1 MAIFMNNNVVVILG
15 GTTISDH
22 VSSVTLNR
30 EVDAVE
36 ITSMSDTDHVFLKGL
51 NSNAVTLEFFNDFA
65 TSSVNSIID
74 DAMGTYLNLKLIPV
88 SGTVTS
94 TNPSYTMSCFIQQ
107 WQPISGTPQDVA
119 TASVTWPVK
128 ALTKST
134 SA

>member
-1 MAIFMNNNVVVILG
+1 MNNNVVVILG

-36 ITSMSDTDHVFLKGL
+36 ITAMSDTDHVFLKGL
-51 NSNAVTLEFFNDFA
+51 NANSVSLEFFNDFA
-65 TSSVNSIID
+65 ASSVNSIID

-88 SGTVTS
+88 SGTVSS

>member
-36 ITSMSDTDHVFLKGL
+36 ITAMSDTDHVFLKGL
-51 NSNAVTLEFFNDFA
+51 NANSVSLEFFNDFA
-65 TSSVNSIID
+65 ASSVNSIID

>member
-36 ITSMSDTDHVFLKGL
+36 ITAMSDTDHVFLKGL
-51 NSNAVTLEFFNDFA
+51 NANSVSLEFFNDFA
-65 TSSVNSIID
+65 AASVNSIID

>member
-36 ITSMSDTDHVFLKGL
+36 ITAMSDTDHVFLKGL
-51 NSNAVTLEFFNDFA
+51 KSDSVSLEFFNDFA
-65 TSSVNSIID
+65 ASSVNSLID
-74 DAMGTYLNLKLIPV
+74 DAIGTYLNLKLIPV

-134 SA
+134 TA

>member
-1 MAIFMNNNVVVILG
+1 MNNNVVVILG

-36 ITSMSDTDHVFLKGL
+36 ITAMSDTDHVFLKGL
-51 NSNAVTLEFFNDFA
+51 NANSVSLEFFNDFA
-65 TSSVNSIID
+65 ATSVNSLID

>member
-1 MAIFMNNNVVVILG
+1 MNNNVVVILG

-36 ITSMSDTDHVFLKGL
+36 ITSMSDTDHTFLKGL
-51 NSNAVTLEFFNDFA
+51 NSNSVSLEFFNDFA
-65 TSSVNSIID
+65 ASSVNSIID

-88 SGTVTS
+88 SGTVSS

-107 WQPISGTPQDVA
+107 WQPISGTPQDVS
-119 TASVTWPVK
+119 TSSVTWPVK

>member
-36 ITSMSDTDHVFLKGL
+36 ITAMSDTDHVFLKGL
-51 NSNAVTLEFFNDFA
+51 NANSVSLEFFNDFA
-65 TSSVNSIID
+65 ASSVNSIID

-88 SGTVTS
+88 SGTVSS

>member
-36 ITSMSDTDHVFLKGL
+36 ITAMSDTDHVFLKGL
-51 NSNAVTLEFFNDFA
+51 NANSVSLEFFNDFA
-65 TSSVNSIID
+65 ATSVNSLID

>member
-36 ITSMSDTDHVFLKGL
+36 ITAMSDTDHVFLKGL
-51 NSNAVTLEFFNDFA
+51 NANSVSLEFFNDFA
-65 TSSVNSIID
+65 ATSVNSLID

-88 SGTVTS
+88 SGTVSS

>member
-36 ITSMSDTDHVFLKGL
+36 ITAMSDTDHVFLKGL
-51 NSNAVTLEFFNDFA
+51 NANSVSLEFFNDFA
-65 TSSVNSIID
+65 AASVNSIID

-88 SGTVTS
+88 SGTVSS

>member
-1 MAIFMNNNVVVILG
+1 MAIYMNNNVVVVLG
-15 GTTISDH
+15 ATTISDH

-36 ITSMSDTDHVFLKGL
+36 ITAMSDTDHVFLGGL
-51 NSNAVTLEFFNDFA
+51 RSDSVSIEFFNDHA
-65 TSSVNSIID
+65 ASSVNSIVEGAI
-74 DAMGTYLNLKLIPV
+74 GTYLNLKLIPAGSTV
-88 SGTVTS
+88 STS
-94 TNPSYTMSCFIQQ
+94 NPSYTMSCFIGS
-107 WQPISGTPQDVA
+107 WQPISGDSQSVA

>member
-1 MAIFMNNNVVVILG
+1 MAIYMNNNVVVVLG
-15 GTTISDH
+15 ATTISDH

-36 ITSMSDTDHVFLKGL
+36 ITAMSDTDHVFLGGL
-51 NSNAVTLEFFNDFA
+51 KSDSVSIEFFNDHA
-65 TSSVNSIID
+65 SSSVNSIVEGAI
-74 DAMGTYLNLKLIPV
+74 GTYLNLKLIPV
-88 SGTVTS
+88 SGTVTA
-94 TNPSYTMSCFIQQ
+94 TNPSYTMSCFIGS
-107 WQPISGTPQDVA
+107 WQPISGVSQSVA

>member
-51 NSNAVTLEFFNDFA
+51 NANAVSLEFFNDFA
-65 TSSVNSIID
+65 ASSVNSLID

>member
-36 ITSMSDTDHVFLKGL
+36 ITAMSDTDHVFLKGL
-51 NSNAVTLEFFNDFA
+51 NANSVSLEFFNDFA

-74 DAMGTYLNLKLIPV
+74 DAIGTYLNLKLIPV

>member
-1 MAIFMNNNVVVILG
+1 MAIYMNNNVVVVLG
-15 GTTISDH
+15 ATTISDH

-36 ITSMSDTDHVFLKGL
+36 ITAMSDTDHVFLGGL
-51 NSNAVTLEFFNDFA
+51 KSDSVSIEFFNDHA
-65 TSSVNSIID
+65 ASSVNSIVEGAI
-74 DAMGTYLNLKLIPV
+74 GTYLNLKLIPAGSTV
-88 SGTVTS
+88 STS
-94 TNPSYTMSCFIQQ
+94 NPSYTMSCFIGQ
-107 WQPISGTPQDVA
+107 WQPIQATPESVV

>member
-22 VSSVTLNR
+22 VSSVALNR

-36 ITSMSDTDHVFLKGL
+36 ITAMSDTDHVFLKGL
-51 NSNAVTLEFFNDFA
+51 NANSVSLEFFNDFA
-65 TSSVNSIID
+65 AASVNSIID

-88 SGTVTS
+88 SGTVSS

>member
-1 MAIFMNNNVVVILG
+1 MAIFMGNNVVVILA

-36 ITSMSDTDHVFLKGL
+36 ITAMTNTDHVFLAGL
-51 NSNAVTLEFFNDFA
+51 NNNSVTLEWFQDFA
-65 TSSVNSIID
+65 ATSVNSLID
-74 DAMGTYLNLKLIPV
+74 DSIGSYLNLKLIPV
-88 SGTVTS
+88 SGTVTA
-94 TNPSYTMSCFIQQ
+94 TNPSYTMSCFIGQ
-107 WQPISGTPQDVA
+107 WQPIQATPESVV

>member
-1 MAIFMNNNVVVILG
+1 
-15 GTTISDH
+15 
-22 VSSVTLNR
+22 VTLNR

-36 ITSMSDTDHVFLKGL
+36 ITAMSDTDHVFLKGL
-51 NSNAVTLEFFNDFA
+51 NANSVSLEFFNDFA
-65 TSSVNSIID
+65 ASSVNSIID
-74 DAMGTYLNLKLIPV
+74 DAMGTYVNLKLIPV

>member
-1 MAIFMNNNVVVILG
+1 MAIFMNNNVVVVLG
-15 GTTISDH
+15 STTISDH
-22 VSSVTLNR
+22 VSSITLNR

-36 ITSMSDTDHVFLKGL
+36 ITAMSDTDHVFLKGL
-51 NSNAVTLEFFNDFA
+51 NANSVSLEFFNDFA
-65 TSSVNSIID
+65 AASVNSIID

-88 SGTVTS
+88 SGTVSS